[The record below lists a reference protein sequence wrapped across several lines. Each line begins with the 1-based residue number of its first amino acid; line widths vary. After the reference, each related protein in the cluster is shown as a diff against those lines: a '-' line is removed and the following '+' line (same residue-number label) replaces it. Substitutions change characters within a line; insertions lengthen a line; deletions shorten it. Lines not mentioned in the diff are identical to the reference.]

1 MCGGFGGNTE
11 RRTSRVSVGPGEGRE
26 SSFVLLFCLSGWSDV
41 LEFSIHLFMT
51 LRVDPV
57 TNVVDAVSRFVDRLT
72 LPAREKKQLETDLQ
86 KLIQEIERDLVQA
99 RASIVVE
106 ETRGN
111 WLQRS
116 WRPLVMLTFATIV
129 LVGTFINV
137 PILSDTSRFWD
148 LLEIGLGGY
157 VVGRSGEKIMQA
169 FARKPR

>member
-1 MCGGFGGNTE
+1 
-11 RRTSRVSVGPGEGRE
+11 
-26 SSFVLLFCLSGWSDV
+26 
-41 LEFSIHLFMT
+41 MT

-137 PILSDTSRFWD
+137 PILSVTSRCWD
-148 LLEIGLGGY
+148 LVEIGLGGY

>member
-1 MCGGFGGNTE
+1 
-11 RRTSRVSVGPGEGRE
+11 
-26 SSFVLLFCLSGWSDV
+26 
-41 LEFSIHLFMT
+41 MT

-137 PILSDTSRFWD
+137 PILSDTSRVGD